1 MKCNCVA
8 WAFQTQLITRS
19 CTLPSVS
26 YRALYLSGNALNGTL
41 PSLALGALRYVGFL
55 LLGTVLIDIDEQL
68 YRTDCVICSVL
79 NLANNSLSG
88 TLPSG
93 LSLLS

>member
-1 MKCNCVA
+1 MQLRGMGISNAGNYSWLYLAVA
-8 WAFQTQLITRS
+8 
-19 CTLPSVS
+19 